1 MGGYRH
7 HPLVVAWAEGLAG
20 AGVAA
25 ARIDL
30 ADPDPTLSVRLLESA
45 ALSLAAEVGTGR
57 VVLVGYSWGSAV
69 SSWATPP
76 GLVWRVLVAPP
87 VSSMTL
93 GPDDGRPLLALV
105 PAPDPF
111 GPPAPA
117 PPPSSEERRV

>member
-7 HPLVVAWAEGLAG
+7 HPLVVAVADGLAG

-45 ALSLAAEVGTGR
+45 ALPLADEVGTGR

-69 SSWATPP
+69 SSWALLP
-76 GLVWRVLVAPP
+76 GLV
-87 VSSMTL
+87 
-93 GPDDGRPLLALV
+93 GRGLA
-105 PAPDPF
+105 A
-111 GPPAPA
+111 G
-117 PPPSSEERRV
+117 SEERSVGEAWVGTAVSSW